1 MGIVSGAVAWAKDSG
16 NILSVL
22 KVIFFAECFAPTVN
36 NKVYLIVM
44 VSGSFRH

>member
-1 MGIVSGAVAWAKDSG
+1 MGIVSGAEARAKHSG

-22 KVIFFAECFAPTVN
+22 KLIFFAECFAPTVN